1 MSWSDYIMH
10 TQIYYNR
17 LCDRT
22 IDGTALHPTPPA
34 APLAGRHP
42 PADTP
47 ASRPKTAGT
56 ADLKAGWPF
65 LFPASTA
72 GPKLLVHLL
81 RTSRVVGCGKV

>member
-1 MSWSDYIMH
+1 MH

-56 ADLKAGWPF
+56 PDLKAGGLAFFVPGQHSR
-65 LFPASTA
+65 PKTA
-72 GPKLLVHLL
+72 GALITYLKGGWLWQGMIAVH
-81 RTSRVVGCGKV
+81 V